1 MWRKHAREVREVF
14 RVVLLNLIIDDVKQ
28 ATAAV
33 LFDSTASAVGGNF
46 VEEV

>member
-1 MWRKHAREVREVF
+1 MWRKHAWEVREVF
-14 RVVLLNLIIDDVKQ
+14 RVVLLNLIVDDVKQ

-33 LFDSTASAVGGNF
+33 LFYATASAVGGDF